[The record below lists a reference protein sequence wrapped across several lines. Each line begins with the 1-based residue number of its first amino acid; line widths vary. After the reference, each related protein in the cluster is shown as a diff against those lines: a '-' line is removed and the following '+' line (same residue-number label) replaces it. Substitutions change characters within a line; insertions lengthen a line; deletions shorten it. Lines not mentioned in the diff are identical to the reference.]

1 MKSQFNVP
9 LNVGDRIMV
18 YHMEGELSVPAG
30 TTGTVKK
37 IGRDPFEPEGE
48 SIIEVNW
55 DNGSNLSL
63 LSSTDVWK
71 IIEDESQKLN
81 EQGTDQNW
89 QFITQNAD
97 VFENFDWRWFREF
110 LSKIR
115 DSGIINMFGAA
126 PLLYSGKKHI
136 ERYYGEDREDDD
148 VFQAV
153 LEDAENS
160 KNKIVQGVLKYMEKN
175 DKDLDNMDLI
185 NRYARHFSQKL
196 LGLYI
201 TFSNITDSRF

>member
-1 MKSQFNVP
+1 MKSQFNMP

-37 IGRDPFEPEGE
+37 IARDPFEPEGE

-71 IIEDESQKLN
+71 KIEDESQKLN
-81 EQGTDQNW
+81 EQGGNQDW

-97 VFENFDWRWFREF
+97 VFENFDWRWFRQF

-160 KNKIVQGVLKYMEKN
+160 KNKIVQGVIKYMEKN
-175 DKDLDNMDLI
+175 DKDLDNMDLV

>member
-1 MKSQFNVP
+1 MKSQFNMT

-136 ERYYGEDREDDD
+136 ERYYGEGREDDD

>member
-1 MKSQFNVP
+1 MKSQFNLP

-71 IIEDESQKLN
+71 KIEDESQKLN

-175 DKDLDNMDLI
+175 NKDLDNMDLI

>member
-1 MKSQFNVP
+1 MKSQFNMT

>member
-1 MKSQFNVP
+1 MT

>member
-1 MKSQFNVP
+1 MP

>member
-1 MKSQFNVP
+1 MKSQFNMP